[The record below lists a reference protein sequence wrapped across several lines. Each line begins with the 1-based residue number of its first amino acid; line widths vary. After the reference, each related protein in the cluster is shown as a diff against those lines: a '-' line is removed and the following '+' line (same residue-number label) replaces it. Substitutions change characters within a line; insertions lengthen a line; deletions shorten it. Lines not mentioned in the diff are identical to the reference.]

1 MATLRSKNFA
11 TLCYYESS
19 SFDEVVSALDL
30 LHISYLISPK
40 HDADFDSDGLL
51 KKAHWHIVLI
61 FDSLK
66 SVKQVRDLLAE
77 VSKGLFVSFVG
88 CEIVN
93 SLVSYARYL
102 CHLDDPDKAR
112 YETDAVIQHGI
123 DYVSLISTKSDYF
136 SSFISLVDYVFNNH
150 VTSFSELVMYA
161 RFHDADMLHTILHES
176 FTVREFIR
184 SFAHTYSLSSS
195 SSIKEDEYIF

>member
-11 TLCYYESS
+11 TLCYSESS
-19 SFDEVVSALDL
+19 DFSEIVSALDL
-30 LHISYLISPK
+30 LHISYLISPR
-40 HDADFDSDGLL
+40 HDADFDDHGSL
-51 KKAHWHIVLI
+51 KKDHWHIVLV

-66 SVKQVRDLLAE
+66 SVVQVKDLLFE
-77 VSKGLFVSFVG
+77 VSKDLFVIFVG

-112 YETDAVIQHGI
+112 YETDAVFQHGI

-136 SSFISLVDYVFNNH
+136 SSFINLVDYVYANH

-184 SFAHTYSLSSS
+184 SFAQTHSFDTSSQR
-195 SSIKEDEYIF
+195 EGE